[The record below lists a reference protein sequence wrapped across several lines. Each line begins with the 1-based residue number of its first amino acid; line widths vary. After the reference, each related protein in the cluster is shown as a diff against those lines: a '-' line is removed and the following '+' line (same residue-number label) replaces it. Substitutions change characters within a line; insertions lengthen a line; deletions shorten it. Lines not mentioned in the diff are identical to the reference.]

1 MVKSPGFGILQNT
14 SSGYY
19 VYESK
24 RIVKED
30 TMTQTRKSP
39 AYLLAFIGVMAAAA
53 FVSNY
58 LMIPVGTSRVHL
70 GNSIAL
76 LSGMLFGG
84 PLGALAAGLGSALF
98 DVVYGFAD
106 PVAGGAI
113 PPILEAVITFIN
125 KGLMALACGVIV
137 NDLGNRAHRSIIVY
151 VGAIAGALL
160 YVALFIIK
168 TNLYSLAFTP
178 ELLKVAVPA
187 RAASSLVNA
196 GLAVLIAP
204 LLYAMLRPALKAAGL
219 YEHISPSV
227 LHWPG

>member
-1 MVKSPGFGILQNT
+1 
-14 SSGYY
+14 
-19 VYESK
+19 
-24 RIVKED
+24 
-30 TMTQTRKSP
+30 MTPSRRSP
-39 AYLLAFIGVMAAAA
+39 AYLLAFVGVMAALA

-76 LSGMLFGG
+76 LAGMLFGG
-84 PLGALAAGLGSALF
+84 PLGALSAGLGSAIF

-137 NDLGNRAHRSIIVY
+137 NDVRNTAPKSLVAY
-151 VGAIAGALL
+151 VGAAAGAVL
-160 YVALFIIK
+160 YVALFLIK
-168 TNLYSLAFTP
+168 TNLYALAFSP
-178 ELLKVAVPA
+178 HLLAAVVPA
-187 RAASSLVNA
+187 RAASSLINA
-196 GLAVLIAP
+196 GLAVFIAP
-204 LLYAMLRPALKAAGL
+204 ILYAMLLPALRAAGL
-219 YEHISPSV
+219 YDSLTPRQ

>member
-1 MVKSPGFGILQNT
+1 
-14 SSGYY
+14 
-19 VYESK
+19 
-24 RIVKED
+24 
-30 TMTQTRKSP
+30 MTQTRKSP